1 MTAEELVGLQVKAI
15 IGGKEVITRVVG
27 FNGLAWAI
35 IAYDGGKTKDNLQ
48 PGDTVVFDCTG
59 YAYRE
64 VDNLVVTDAA
74 RLSAGNYLADV
85 PPETPLS
92 EFLYPTLPD
101 PDTPPAEAVES
112 EPPFIEVL

>member
-1 MTAEELVGLQVKAI
+1 MKAEELVGLQVKAI

-27 FNGLAWAI
+27 FNGLTWAI
-35 IAYDGGKTKDNLQ
+35 IAYDGGMARGSL
-48 PGDTVVFDCTG
+48 PPEDTVVFDCTG

-101 PDTPPAEAVES
+101 PDTPPAEVVES
-112 EPPFIEVL
+112 EPPFIEIL

>member
-1 MTAEELVGLQVKAI
+1 MKAEELVGLQVMAV

-35 IAYDGGKTKDNLQ
+35 IAYDGGVPKDNLQ

-59 YAYRE
+59 YVYRE

-74 RLSAGNYLADV
+74 RLSAGNYPADV

-92 EFLYPTLPD
+92 GFLRPKLPD

-112 EPPFIEVL
+112 EPRL

>member
-1 MTAEELVGLQVKAI
+1 MNAEELVGLQVKAI

-27 FNGLAWAI
+27 FSGLTWAI
-35 IAYDGGKTKDNLQ
+35 IAYDGGVVRGSLS
-48 PGDTVVFDCTG
+48 PEDTVVFDCIG
-59 YAYRE
+59 YMYRE

-74 RLSAGNYLADV
+74 RLSACKYLADV

-112 EPPFIEVL
+112 EPPFIEIL

>member
-1 MTAEELVGLQVKAI
+1 MKAEELVGLQVKAI

-35 IAYDGGKTKDNLQ
+35 IAYDDGKTKDNLQ
-48 PGDTVVFDCTG
+48 PEDTVVFDCTG

-92 EFLYPTLPD
+92 EFLYPSLPD

-112 EPPFIEVL
+112 EPPFIEIL

>member
-1 MTAEELVGLQVKAI
+1 MKAEELVGLQVMAV

-35 IAYDGGKTKDNLQ
+35 IAYDGGMPKDNLQ

-59 YAYRE
+59 YVYRE
-64 VDNLVVTDAA
+64 VDNLVVMDAA
-74 RLSAGNYLADV
+74 RLSTGKYLADV

-92 EFLYPTLPD
+92 KFLYPTLPD
-101 PDTPPAEAVES
+101 PDTPPAEVVES
-112 EPPFIEVL
+112 EPPFIEIL

>member
-1 MTAEELVGLQVKAI
+1 MKAEELVGLQVKAI

-27 FNGLAWAI
+27 YNGLTWAI
-35 IAYDGGKTKDNLQ
+35 IAYDGGMARDSL
-48 PGDTVVFDCTG
+48 PPEDTVVFDCTG
-59 YAYRE
+59 YMYRE

-92 EFLYPTLPD
+92 KFLYPKLPD

-112 EPPFIEVL
+112 EPPFIEIL

>member
-1 MTAEELVGLQVKAI
+1 MNAEELVGLQVKAI

-35 IAYDGGKTKDNLQ
+35 IAYDGGMPKDNLQ
-48 PGDTVVFDCTG
+48 PSDTVVFDCTG

-64 VDNLVVTDAA
+64 VDNLVVMDAA

-92 EFLYPTLPD
+92 EFLYPKLPD
-101 PDTPPAEAVES
+101 PDTPPAEVVES
-112 EPPFIEVL
+112 EPPFIEIL

>member
-1 MTAEELVGLQVKAI
+1 MNAEELVGLQVKAI

-35 IAYDGGKTKDNLQ
+35 IAYDGGMPKDNLQ
-48 PGDTVVFDCTG
+48 PDDTVVFDCTG

-101 PDTPPAEAVES
+101 PDTPPAEVVEN
-112 EPPFIEVL
+112 ETPFIEIL

>member
-1 MTAEELVGLQVKAI
+1 MIAEELVGLQVKAI

-35 IAYDGGKTKDNLQ
+35 IAYDGGRTKDRLQ

-59 YAYRE
+59 YLYRE

-92 EFLYPTLPD
+92 KFLYPSLPD

-112 EPPFIEVL
+112 EPHL

>member
-1 MTAEELVGLQVKAI
+1 MTAEELIGLQVKAV

-35 IAYDGGKTKDNLQ
+35 IAYDGGMTKDNLQ
-48 PGDTVVFDCTG
+48 PDDVVVFDCTG

-101 PDTPPAEAVES
+101 PDTSPAEAVTS
-112 EPPFIEVL
+112 EPPFIEIL